1 MILFLK
7 GAGWCAVYLGSL
19 FGVMANVSGENL
31 LAAMYLVSALA
42 GWAAVRVTEV
52 STAS

>member
-1 MILFLK
+1 MTLFLR

-19 FGVMANVSGENL
+19 FGVIASVGGEHV
-31 LAAMYLVSALA
+31 LAAMYLACALA

-52 STAS
+52 SRAS

>member
-1 MILFLK
+1 MTLFLR

-19 FGVMANVSGENL
+19 FGVIASVGGGDVV
-31 LAAMYLVSALA
+31 AAVYLVCALA

-52 STAS
+52 SRAS

>member
-1 MILFLK
+1 MTLFLR

-19 FGVMANVSGENL
+19 FGVIASVSGERM
-31 LAAMYLVSALA
+31 LAGLYLVCALA

-52 STAS
+52 SRAS